1 MPEIN
6 RITILER
13 QIKEMSKR
21 ETRLQSLSETIHIR
35 VEELRG
41 LGIKDL
47 DKIFMEE
54 YLTQADQLTDSR
66 QQAKVRHSMKDIVG
80 IVFFGVLA
88 GNDEWTDI
96 ADFAVDERQTLEQYL
111 ELPYGIPSHDTI
123 QRVFFILRSDE
134 LQNMLVNILIRIVTV
149 AGKKLDEYLYKN
161 DELDCYIKDV
171 IAADGKE
178 THNTGKKSSTDPT
191 ERRNLN
197 EFNVMST
204 EWGINLSSTR
214 IDEKSNEIPEMQKVM
229 KQLDCRGCVV
239 TADAMNTQKATAKAI
254 TEKAHGD
261 YCLALKENQKT
272 AYLEVKEY
280 FACEELL
287 REIQKKEG
295 QYFKE
300 TEETTYN
307 TIIREYFITDNINW
321 FEDRKDWK
329 NLTSIGCERKTICQK
344 KTGGVSVEERYY
356 LCSIKPI
363 AELFA
368 IVVRRHWHIENGL
381 HWVLDIVFKEDKL
394 RSKEKNGIHNLGLIR
409 RFAMFI
415 IKLLKVYY
423 HRSMKRIRN
432 KIGRNLEKEIP
443 VILAVLK
450 VLYDNDML
458 DTIDE
463 LTK

>member
-1 MPEIN
+1 
-6 RITILER
+6 
-13 QIKEMSKR
+13 MSKR
-21 ETRLQSLSETIHIR
+21 ETKLQSLSETIHIR

-54 YLTQADQLTDSR
+54 YLIQADRLSDSR

-96 ADFAVDERQTLEQYL
+96 ADFAVDERQILEQYL

-134 LQNMLVNILIRIVTV
+134 LQSMLVNILIRIVTV
-149 AGKKLDEYLYKN
+149 AGKKIDEYLYKN

-178 THNTGKKSSTDPT
+178 THNTGKKSSADPT

-204 EWGINLSSTR
+204 EWGLTLSSTR

-239 TADAMNTQKATAKAI
+239 TADAMNTQKATAEAI
-254 TEKAHGD
+254 VEEAHGD

-287 REIQKKEG
+287 KEILTKKG
-295 QYFKE
+295 QYCKE
-300 TEETTYN
+300 TEETACH
-307 TIIREYFITDNINW
+307 TITREYFITDNINW
-321 FEDRKDWK
+321 FETRKEWK
-329 NLTSIGCERKTICQK
+329 KLTSIGYERKTITQK
-344 KTGGVSVEERYY
+344 ETGEVSVEERYY

-432 KIGRNLEKEIP
+432 KIGRNLGTEIP

-463 LTK
+463 LAK

>member
-1 MPEIN
+1 
-6 RITILER
+6 
-13 QIKEMSKR
+13 MSKR
-21 ETRLQSLSETIHIR
+21 ETKLQSLSETIHIR

-54 YLTQADQLTDSR
+54 YLIQAGRLSDSR

-134 LQNMLVNILIRIVTV
+134 LQSMLVNILIRIVTV
-149 AGKKLDEYLYKN
+149 AGKKIDEYLYKN

-178 THNTGKKSSTDPT
+178 THNTGKKSSADPT

-204 EWGINLSSTR
+204 EWGLTLSSTR

-239 TADAMNTQKATAKAI
+239 TADAMNTQKATAEAI
-254 TEKAHGD
+254 VEEAHGD

-287 REIQKKEG
+287 KEILTKKG
-295 QYFKE
+295 QYCKE
-300 TEETTYN
+300 TEETACH
-307 TIIREYFITDNINW
+307 TITREYFITDNINW
-321 FEDRKDWK
+321 FETRKEWK
-329 NLTSIGCERKTICQK
+329 KLTSIGYERKTITQK
-344 KTGGVSVEERYY
+344 ETGEVSVEERYY

-432 KIGRNLEKEIP
+432 KIGRNLETEIP

-463 LTK
+463 LAK

>member
-1 MPEIN
+1 
-6 RITILER
+6 
-13 QIKEMSKR
+13 MSKR
-21 ETRLQSLSETIHIR
+21 ETKLQSLSETIHIR

-54 YLTQADQLTDSR
+54 YLIQAGRLSDSR

-134 LQNMLVNILIRIVTV
+134 LQSMLVNILIRIVTV
-149 AGKKLDEYLYKN
+149 AGKKIDEYLYKN

-178 THNTGKKSSTDPT
+178 THNTGKKNSADPT

-204 EWGINLSSTR
+204 EWGLTLSSTR

-239 TADAMNTQKATAKAI
+239 TADAMNTQKATAEAI
-254 TEKAHGD
+254 VEEAHGD

-287 REIQKKEG
+287 KEILTKKG
-295 QYFKE
+295 QYCKE
-300 TEETTYN
+300 TEETACH
-307 TIIREYFITDNINW
+307 TITREYFITDNINW
-321 FEDRKDWK
+321 FETRKEWK
-329 NLTSIGCERKTICQK
+329 KLTSIGYERKTITQK
-344 KTGGVSVEERYY
+344 ETGEVSVEERYY

-368 IVVRRHWHIENGL
+368 IAVRRHWHIENGL

-432 KIGRNLEKEIP
+432 KIGRNLETEIP

-463 LTK
+463 LAK

>member
-1 MPEIN
+1 
-6 RITILER
+6 
-13 QIKEMSKR
+13 MSKR
-21 ETRLQSLSETIHIR
+21 ETKLQSLSETIHIR

-54 YLTQADQLTDSR
+54 YLIQAGRLSDSR

-96 ADFAVDERQTLEQYL
+96 ADFAVDERQILEQYL

-134 LQNMLVNILIRIVTV
+134 LQSMLVNILIRIVTV
-149 AGKKLDEYLYKN
+149 AGKKIDEYLYKN

-178 THNTGKKSSTDPT
+178 THNTGKKSSADPT

-204 EWGINLSSTR
+204 EWGLTLSSTR

-239 TADAMNTQKATAKAI
+239 TADAMNTQKATAEAI
-254 TEKAHGD
+254 VEEAHGD

-287 REIQKKEG
+287 KEILTKKG
-295 QYFKE
+295 QYCKE
-300 TEETTYN
+300 TEETACH
-307 TIIREYFITDNINW
+307 TITREYFITDNINW
-321 FEDRKDWK
+321 FETRKEWK
-329 NLTSIGCERKTICQK
+329 KLTSIGYERKTITQK
-344 KTGGVSVEERYY
+344 ETGEVSVEERYY

-432 KIGRNLEKEIP
+432 KIGRNLGTEIP

-463 LTK
+463 LAK

>member
-1 MPEIN
+1 
-6 RITILER
+6 
-13 QIKEMSKR
+13 MSKKD
-21 ETRLQSLSETIHIR
+21 TRLQKLSETIYIR

-41 LGIKDL
+41 LGIPDL
-47 DKIFMEE
+47 DKKFMEE
-54 YLTQADQLTDSR
+54 YLTQADHLTDSR
-66 QQAKVRHSMKDIVG
+66 QQKKVKHLLKDIVG
-80 IVFFGVLA
+80 IVFFAVLA

-96 ADFAVDERQTLEQYL
+96 ADFAVDEKETLEQYL

-134 LQNMLVNILIRIVTV
+134 LQSMLVNILIQLVCV
-149 AGKKLDEYLYKN
+149 AGKSLDEYLYKN
-161 DELDCYIKDV
+161 DELDCYIRDV

-178 THNTGKKSSTDPT
+178 THNTGKKNSADAA
-191 ERRNLN
+191 EKRNLN

-204 EWGINLSSTR
+204 EWGITLSSTR

-229 KQLDCRGCVV
+229 KQIDCRGCVV

-254 TEKAHGD
+254 IEEAHGD

-272 AYLEVKEY
+272 VYLEVKEY

-287 REIQKKEG
+287 KEIMAKDG
-295 QYFKE
+295 RYFIE
-300 TEETTYN
+300 TEETTYD
-307 TIIREYFITDNINW
+307 TITREYFITDDINW

-329 NLTSIGCERKTICQK
+329 NLTSIGCERKTVFQK
-344 KTGGVSVEERYY
+344 GTGKESVEERYY

-363 AELFA
+363 AEVFA
-368 IVVRRHWHIENGL
+368 IVARRHWHIENGL

-409 RFAMFI
+409 RFVMFI

-432 KIGRNLEKEIP
+432 KIGRNLGTEMP

-450 VLYDNDML
+450 VLYDNDLL
-458 DTIDE
+458 DAIDE
-463 LTK
+463 LAK

>member
-1 MPEIN
+1 
-6 RITILER
+6 
-13 QIKEMSKR
+13 MSKR
-21 ETRLQSLSETIHIR
+21 ETKLQSLSETIHIR

-54 YLTQADQLTDSR
+54 YLIQAGRLSDSR

-96 ADFAVDERQTLEQYL
+96 ADFAVDERQILEQYL

-134 LQNMLVNILIRIVTV
+134 LQSMLVNILIRIVTV
-149 AGKKLDEYLYKN
+149 AGKKIDEYLYKN

-178 THNTGKKSSTDPT
+178 THNTGKKSSADPT

-204 EWGINLSSTR
+204 EWGLTLSSTR

-239 TADAMNTQKATAKAI
+239 TADAMNTQKATAEAI
-254 TEKAHGD
+254 VEEAHGD

-287 REIQKKEG
+287 KEILTKKG
-295 QYFKE
+295 QYCKE
-300 TEETTYN
+300 TEETACH
-307 TIIREYFITDNINW
+307 TITREYFITDNINW
-321 FEDRKDWK
+321 FETRKEWK
-329 NLTSIGCERKTICQK
+329 KLTSIGYERKTITQK
-344 KTGGVSVEERYY
+344 ETGEVSVEERYY

-432 KIGRNLEKEIP
+432 KIGRNLETEIP

-463 LTK
+463 LAK